1 MIDRPSE
8 NIKRSLVAHAQHI
21 FGKKPVLFAYLY
33 GSFATGIVHP
43 FSDLDV
49 GIFVGN
55 ISSTKYLELELFLSL
70 EIDEKM
76 DSCVASE
83 VRIINDLPLVIK
95 GEIITNGL
103 LIFSKNEEARID
115 FETSIR
121 SAYFDFLPVLYNY
134 RNAYLNRFASN

>member
-1 MIDRPSE
+1 MFSGRIERIHSNLLRLAP
-8 NIKRSLVAHAQHI
+8 QI
-21 FGKKPVLFAYLY
+21 FGNYPVLFAYLY
-33 GSFATGIVHP
+33 GSFAAGVVHP

-49 GIFVGN
+49 GIFIDN
-55 ISSTKYLELELFLSL
+55 ISSTKYLDLELLLAL

-134 RNAYLNRFASN
+134 RNAYLDRFASN

>member
-8 NIKRSLVAHAQHI
+8 NIKRSLVAHVQHI

-33 GSFATGIVHP
+33 GSFSTGIVHP

-49 GIFVGN
+49 GIFVDN
-55 ISSTKYLELELFLSL
+55 ISSTKHLELELFLSL

-76 DSCVASE
+76 NSCVASE
-83 VRIINDLPLVIK
+83 VRIINNLPLVIK

>member
-1 MIDRPSE
+1 MFDRSSE
-8 NIKRSLVAHAQHI
+8 NIKRSLVTHVQHI

-33 GSFATGIVHP
+33 GSFATGTVHP

-55 ISSTKYLELELFLSL
+55 ISSAKYLELELILGL

-76 DSCVASE
+76 DSYVASE

-103 LIFSKNEEARID
+103 LIYSKNEEARIN

-121 SAYFDFLPVLYNY
+121 RAYFDFLPVLNNY
-134 RNAYLNRFASN
+134 RNAYLKRFACY